1 MTNMVVT
8 IFDQADFL
16 IRSKYSNQNY
26 RNLLYL
32 AFDLTEG
39 YCYYQQIG
47 SDTGKYE
54 SVWCETYHVLLI
66 KTITSDV
73 KASTYIITSTHP
85 VRLAY

>member
-1 MTNMVVT
+1 MYVEAFT
-8 IFDQADFL
+8 
-16 IRSKYSNQNY
+16 SNQNY

-73 KASTYIITSTHP
+73 TIFYCNTKRTLLMLIN
-85 VRLAY
+85 L